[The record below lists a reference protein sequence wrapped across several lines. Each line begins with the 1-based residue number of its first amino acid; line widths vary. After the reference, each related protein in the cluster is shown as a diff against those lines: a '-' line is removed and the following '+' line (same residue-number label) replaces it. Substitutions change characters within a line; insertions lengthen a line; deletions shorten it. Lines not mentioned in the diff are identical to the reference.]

1 MSMFSAIADG
11 VNGIDLKESLA
22 PLADVQGVLNASQL
36 QDIMGQ
42 LHIDA
47 TTDVLQALPMTE
59 ALPDTTIHADAVP
72 ETLPDSLDALQSS
85 GQLQEVLQ
93 QLNTV
98 LQDQHDA
105 QIHIIDNLHASA
117 DSDDSVVV
125 AHADNDVAP
134 AHDDVSA
141 VHDDASAA

>member
-22 PLADVQGVLNASQL
+22 PLADVQGVLNAAQL

-59 ALPDTTIHADAVP
+59 AMPDTTIHADAVQ
-72 ETLPDSLDALQSS
+72 DSLDVLQSS
-85 GQLQEVLQ
+85 GQLQEVMQ

-117 DSDDSVVV
+117 DSDDGVVV

-134 AHDDVSA
+134 AHDDASA